1 MYMYMYNLLLHRFVS
16 LCPHHVGVLL
26 SCTECDQSQTR
37 MLEILDDRGLSFMF
51 PLLRVQ
57 ADLTRQLTSADAG
70 ANSGSGLYKWI
81 KETYS
86 TSVLADPGFIHILFP
101 T

>member
-1 MYMYMYNLLLHRFVS
+1 
-16 LCPHHVGVLL
+16 
-26 SCTECDQSQTR
+26 

-57 ADLTRQLTSADAG
+57 ADLTRQLTSSADVAT
-70 ANSGSGLYKWI
+70 GSGLYKWI